1 MKLSRWRQAAAMP
14 RKGDFMRAFM
24 LATAALRAPA
34 QYRAAQDRPGI
45 APLNPPPRATV
56 GISAIAVR

>member
-1 MKLSRWRQAAAMP
+1 
-14 RKGDFMRAFM
+14 MRAFM

-34 QYRAAQDRPGI
+34 QYWPAQYRPAQYRPAQDRPGI

-56 GISAIAVR
+56 AISAIAVR

>member
-1 MKLSRWRQAAAMP
+1 
-14 RKGDFMRAFM
+14 MRAFM

-34 QYRAAQDRPGI
+34 QYRPAQYRLAQYRPAQYRPAQDRPGI

-56 GISAIAVR
+56 AISAIAVR